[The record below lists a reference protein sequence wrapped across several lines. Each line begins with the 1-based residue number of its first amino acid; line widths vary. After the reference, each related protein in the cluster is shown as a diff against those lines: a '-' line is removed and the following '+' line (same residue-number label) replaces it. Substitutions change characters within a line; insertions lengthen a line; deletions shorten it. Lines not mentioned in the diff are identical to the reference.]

1 MTADHVIKLPL
12 TPLEEGNATGSALVL
27 TEPLSFWGG
36 LEPSSGVI
44 IDGSH
49 PAHGVMVTD
58 TVLFLPSGRG
68 SSSASSVLAEAV
80 RLGTAPAALILAE
93 LDEIIALGIF
103 VAHELYESAPPLG
116 LLDRPGFDS
125 IRTGMTV
132 HITGN
137 TLTARPPSISPAEVQ

>member
-1 MTADHVIKLPL
+1 MTNEPVLELRL
-12 TPLEEGNATGSALVL
+12 TPLEEGDATGPALVL

-36 LEPSSGVI
+36 LDPSSGVI
-44 IDGSH
+44 IDRSH
-49 PAHGVMVTD
+49 PAHGATITD

-80 RLGTAPAALILAE
+80 RLGTAPAALVLAE

-116 LLDRPGFDS
+116 LLDHRAFAA
-125 IRTGMTV
+125 IKTGMTI

-137 TLTARPPSISPAEVQ
+137 TLTANKI